1 MESTDMNF
9 TDLKNE
15 ILYLPESIRT
25 AQNVADQAAV
35 SIVVDRID
43 ALNKKP
49 IFLFKKSD
57 LVFVNKSLT
66 HYFGPA
72 LVEESSG
79 MNEAASRW
87 MMVFEGCLKDWSQE
101 SHESHF
107 ELFLW
112 LFTLY
117 DLSDTLMTE
126 CLKSLLK
133 AYQWQRSS
141 KEAMKQRNRS
151 LCRFRTSLLVS
162 HPKFCRTF
170 DEKLRGCGEFYHH
183 CWRCSLCRVGLNI
196 VSLPAY
202 FSEMWK
208 RQGQSQQEQHRQMH
222 QERQLGAPLS
232 YRG

>member
-1 MESTDMNF
+1 MKFTDMNF

-15 ILYLPESIRT
+15 ILYLPEFIRI
-25 AQNVADQAAV
+25 AQNVVDQAAV

-43 ALNKKP
+43 ALNKKS
-49 IFLFKKSD
+49 IFLFKKFD

-66 HYFGPA
+66 HYFESA
-72 LVEESSG
+72 LIEESSG

-87 MMVFEGCLKDWSQE
+87 MMVFEDCLKNWSQE

-117 DLSDTLMTE
+117 DLSDILMTE

-141 KEAMKQRNRS
+141 KEVMKQRNRS

-162 HPKFCRTF
+162 HSKFCRTF
-170 DEKLRGCGEFYHH
+170 DEKLRECEEFYHH

-196 VSLPAY
+196 VSLPVY
-202 FSEMWK
+202 FFEMWK
-208 RQGQSQQEQHRQMH
+208 RQGQSQQKQHRQMH
-222 QERQLGAPLS
+222 QERQLEASLS
-232 YRG
+232 YRE